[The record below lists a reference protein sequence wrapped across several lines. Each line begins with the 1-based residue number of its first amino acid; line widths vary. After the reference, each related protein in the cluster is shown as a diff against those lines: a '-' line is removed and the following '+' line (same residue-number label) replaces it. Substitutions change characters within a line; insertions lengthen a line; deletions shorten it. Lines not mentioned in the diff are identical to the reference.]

1 MIRRLSA
8 NIAKW
13 LLHTGAI
20 SQENCALYEYSIFCV
35 LFTFFPLFLTMLIGF
50 FGGMTLEAFIFILP
64 FIIIR
69 KFCGGFHFKS
79 SIACTCVSC
88 IVLAVFLWGIRI
100 VMHSENYVLFS
111 AMVVISVFFII
122 TLSPIDSENRQ
133 LSKKEKEVF
142 HKIAIVLSV
151 LFFLLYTLLI
161 LTHSPNFAIP
171 VGASLIL
178 TASLQLP
185 CLVIHK

>member
-1 MIRRLSA
+1 MIRRLSE

-13 LLHTGAI
+13 LLYTEAI
-20 SQENCALYEYSIFCV
+20 SQENYALYEYSIFCV
-35 LFTFFPLFLTMLIGF
+35 LFTFFPIFLTILIGSL
-50 FGGMTLEAFIFILP
+50 GGMTLEAFIFILP

-88 IVLAVFLWGIRI
+88 IVLAIFLWGIRMVI
-100 VMHSENYVLFS
+100 CSEGYVLFS
-111 AMVVISVFFII
+111 VVVAISVLFII
-122 TLSPIDSENRQ
+122 TLSPIDSENRR

-151 LFFLLYTLLI
+151 LFSLLYMLLI
-161 LTHSPNFAIP
+161 LAHFPNLAIP
-171 VGASLIL
+171 IGASLIL

-185 CLVIHK
+185 CLGIHK